1 MQQIKIKSF
10 KHYLAKF
17 KIARLR
23 TNAEATLTIPEVI
36 PKMKYSARWYWA
48 AKVNL
53 IKLQVTTADII

>member
-23 TNAEATLTIPEVI
+23 TEATLTIPEVI